1 MGISMMRKKL
11 IFLSLFLVFI
21 GLLSSC
27 NNMTNTNQSIKV
39 KKQSPP
45 TTVEEMTK
53 TPHDSTS
60 R

>member
-1 MGISMMRKKL
+1 MMRKKL
-11 IFLSLFLVFI
+11 KFLSLFLAFI

-27 NNMTNTNQSIKV
+27 NNITNTNQSIKV

-45 TTVEEMTK
+45 ATVEEMTK